1 MLTNYQKINNIT
13 GWLVFAIAA
22 IVYLLTLE
30 PTTSFWDCG
39 EYIATAYKIQVGHPP
54 GAPLFLIIANVF
66 SNFAGGD
73 VTKVALMINAMSALC
88 SAFTIL
94 FLFWT
99 ITALAKKIVS
109 PKELPSNTAQIISIL
124 GSGAVGA
131 LAYTFSDSF
140 WFSAVEGEVY
150 AMSSFFTAIV
160 IWAILK
166 WEQEADAP
174 RANRWLVLITY
185 LMGLSIGV
193 HLLNLLAIPAVV
205 FIYYFKKKKEVNA
218 KGIIITLVISILLLA
233 SIFFVIVPQFV
244 NLSGKVELF
253 AVNKIGL
260 PFHSG
265 TIFFFVAVIS
275 LIVFGLKTTRK
286 KGMLNANTAILA
298 TTFLLIGYSSFII
311 LAIRS
316 NANPPID
323 ENNPED
329 AVSLLAY
336 LNREQ
341 YGSVPLFYGQ
351 YYNAGVEYDDNGR
364 PMYESGNPVYV
375 ADEEKGKYV
384 VSDERKDVNPVY
396 EKKNSGIFP
405 RMWSSERRHIESY
418 MDWAGV
424 KPDKKPSFAQNIDF
438 FIDFQV
444 SHMYFR
450 YFMWNFVGR
459 QNDIQGH
466 GSVTDGNWVSGIGFI
481 DDARLGPQDK
491 MPEHMANNRAKN
503 HFYFLPLILGIIGL
517 YYHYKV
523 AAKDA
528 WVVSLIFLFTGLA
541 IVVYLN
547 QYPYQPRE
555 RDYAYVGSFYAFAIW
570 IGLGVL
576 SIYEFLSKK
585 TNATG
590 LAAGITALCL
600 IAVPGLMA
608 SEGWDDHDR
617 SGRTTARDFAKNYL
631 DSCDKEA
638 ILFTM
643 GDNDTFPLWYV
654 QEVEGYRTDVRVVNL
669 SLLNTDWYIDQMKR
683 QAYDGEAVP
692 ISMSHEK
699 YKQGTRDIAILNDR
713 NLDEPLDIN
722 RFNEFIKSDAA
733 STKTPPAM
741 YGKAYKTYPT
751 KNIRIPVDK
760 NVIMEN
766 NIVAKKDY
774 DKVLDYIDWNVG
786 FDRLEKKHMII
797 IDMLANNNWERPVYF
812 AITIGN
818 GPAAF
823 MNLADY
829 LQLDGMVYKLVPIK
843 NEMPMEG
850 QLGRVDSEVLYDNLM
865 NKFSWGN
872 MEDPDVYLD
881 ETNLRMTMNFRNN
894 FSRLAA
900 QLVEEEK
907 FDKAI
912 EVLDECMARMP
923 HERVP
928 YNFFVLPIA
937 ESYLMAGAEEKG
949 TKLLDD
955 LFSLYE
961 SELLYYAEFSI
972 DKRQRFLTDEIRR
985 SLYFCRTTYET
996 AQAYRLDELGNNF
1009 KARYEATIDRLKAE

>member
-22 IVYLLTLE
+22 VVYLLTLE

-54 GAPLFLIIANVF
+54 GAPLFLLLANVF
-66 SNFAGGD
+66 SNFARGD
-73 VTKVALMINAMSALC
+73 VTQVALMVNAMSALC

-109 PKELPSNTAQIISIL
+109 PKELPSKQSQIIAIL

-166 WEQEADAP
+166 WEQEADSP
-174 RANRWLVLITY
+174 KANRWLVLITY

-193 HLLNLLAIPAVV
+193 HLLNLLTIPAVV
-205 FIYYFKKKKEVNA
+205 FIYYFKKKKEINA
-218 KGIIITLVISILLLA
+218 KGIISTLIISILLLGA
-233 SIFFVIVPQFV
+233 IFFVIVPQFV
-244 NLSGKVELF
+244 NVSGKIELF
-253 AVNKIGL
+253 AVNSLGL

-265 TIFFFVAVIS
+265 TIVFFILVVS
-275 LIVFGLKTTRK
+275 LIVMGLKATKK
-286 KGMLNANTAILA
+286 KGLLNANTAILA

-341 YGSVPLFYGQ
+341 YGSVPLGYGQ
-351 YYNAGVEYDDNGR
+351 YFNADVKRDNEGR
-364 PMYESGNPVYV
+364 AVYKSGTPVYV
-375 ADEEKGKYV
+375 ANEEKGIYEI
-384 VSDERKDVNPVY
+384 SDDRKDATPVY
-396 EKKNSGIFP
+396 EDKNSGIFP
-405 RMWSSERRHIESY
+405 RMWSPERRHIESY
-418 MDWAGV
+418 MEWTGMRSER
-424 KPDKKPSFAQNIDF
+424 KPTFSENIKF

-444 SHMYFR
+444 VHMYYR
-450 YFMWNFVGR
+450 YFMWNFAGR
-459 QNDIQGH
+459 QNDLQGH
-466 GSVTDGNWVSGIGFI
+466 GGIVDGNWVSGIEFV
-481 DDARLGPQDK
+481 DEMRLGPQNS
-491 MPEHMANNRAKN
+491 MPDYMKNNRGKN

-517 YYHYKV
+517 YYHYK
-523 AAKDA
+523 ASAKDA
-528 WVVSLIFLFTGLA
+528 WVVTLIFLFTGLA

-576 SIYEFLSKK
+576 GIYQQLSEKAQSK
-585 TNATG
+585 GIAV
-590 LAAGITALCL
+590 GITAICL
-600 IAVPGLMA
+600 LAVPGLMA

-631 DSCDKEA
+631 DSCDKDA

-683 QAYDGEAVP
+683 HAYEGKAVP
-692 ISMSHEK
+692 ISMSHDL
-699 YKQGTRDIAILNDR
+699 YKQGTRDIAIFQDAKFK
-713 NLDEPLDIN
+713 EAIDIN
-722 RFNEFIKSDAA
+722 DFNEWIKSEDQR
-733 STKTPPAM
+733 TKVDPRL
-741 YGKAYKTYPT
+741 YGKSYKYYPT
-751 KNIRIPVDK
+751 RNITIPVDK
-760 NVIMEN
+760 EIIKKN
-766 NIVAKKDY
+766 NIVPEKDY
-774 DKVLDYIDWNVG
+774 DKILDQLDWNVG
-786 FDRLEKKHMII
+786 FTRLEKKHMII

-823 MNLADY
+823 INLADY

-843 NEMPMEG
+843 NDKPLEG
-850 QLGRVDSEVLYDNLM
+850 QMGRVDSDVLYDNLM

-872 MEDPDVYLD
+872 MEDPKVYLD

-894 FSRLAA
+894 FSRLAT
-900 QLVEEEK
+900 QLVEEKK

-912 EVLDECMARMP
+912 EVLDECMLRMP

-949 TKLLDD
+949 EKLLND
-955 LFSLYE
+955 LFSIYE
-961 SELLYYAEFSI
+961 SELLYYAEFSL
-972 DKRQRFLTDEIRR
+972 DKKERFLTDEIRR
-985 SLYFCRTTYET
+985 AIYFCRTTYET
-996 AQAYRLDELGNNF
+996 AESYRLDETANDI
-1009 KARYEATIDRLKAE
+1009 KARYQVMLQKLK

>member
-1 MLTNYQKINNIT
+1 MLTNYQRVNNIT

-54 GAPLFLIIANVF
+54 GAPLFLVLANVF

-73 VTKVALMINAMSALC
+73 VTKVALMVNAMSALC

-109 PKELPSNTAQIISIL
+109 PKEAPSHQAQIIAII

-166 WEQEADAP
+166 WEREADQP
-174 RANRWLVLITY
+174 KANRWLILITY

-205 FIYYFKKKKEVNA
+205 FIYYFKKKKEVTP
-218 KGIIITLVISILLLA
+218 KGIVMALIVSILILG
-233 SIFFVIVPQFV
+233 SIFFIIVPQFV
-244 NLSGKVELF
+244 NLSGKIELF
-253 AVNKIGL
+253 AVNDLGL

-265 TIFFFVAVIS
+265 TIVFFILVIT
-275 LIVFGLKTTRK
+275 LIVMGLKKTREKGLLNMNTT
-286 KGMLNANTAILA
+286 ILA

-311 LAIRS
+311 LVIRS

-329 AVSLLAY
+329 AVSLLSY

-341 YGSVPLFYGQ
+341 YGSVPLAHGQ
-351 YYNAGVEYDDNGR
+351 YYNARIKYDD
-364 PMYESGNPVYV
+364 SGKPVYKSGTPVYV
-375 ADEEKGKYV
+375 ADEKKGKYV
-384 VSDERKDVNPVY
+384 ISDERKDAIPVY
-396 EKKNSGIFP
+396 EDKNSGLFP

-418 MDWAGV
+418 MEWSGSKAN
-424 KPDKKPSFAQNIDF
+424 KKPSFSENIKF
-438 FIDFQV
+438 FVDFQV
-444 SHMYFR
+444 VHMYFR
-450 YFMWNFVGR
+450 YFMWNFAGR

-466 GSVTDGNWVSGIGFI
+466 GEITNGNWVSGISLI
-481 DDARLGPQDK
+481 DDARLGPQGS
-491 MPEHMANNRAKN
+491 MPDHMKNNRAKN
-503 HFYFLPLILGIIGL
+503 HFYFLPLILGVIGL
-517 YYHYKV
+517 FYHYK
-523 AAKDA
+523 ASSKDA
-528 WVVSLIFLFTGLA
+528 WVVTLIFLFTGLA

-576 SIYEFLSKK
+576 GIYEKLSSTSKS
-585 TNATG
+585 TG
-590 LAAGITALCL
+590 LAAGITVLCL
-600 IAVPGLMA
+600 VAVPGLMA

-631 DSCDKEA
+631 DSCDKDA

-683 QAYDGEAVP
+683 QAYNGEAVP
-692 ISMSHEK
+692 ISMGHDL
-699 YKQGTRDIAILNDR
+699 YKQGTRDIAILEER
-713 NLDEPLDIN
+713 KYERALDISS
-722 RFNEFIKSDAA
+722 FNQWIKSEAA
-733 STKTPPAM
+733 TTKTNPLM
-741 YGKAYKTYPT
+741 YGKAYKTFPT
-751 KNIRIPVDK
+751 KNIRIPIDK
-760 NVIMEN
+760 EIIKAN
-766 NIVAKKDY
+766 NIVAEKDY
-774 DKVLDYIDWNVG
+774 DKILDYIDWNVG
-786 FDRLEKKHMII
+786 FDRLEKKHMVI
-797 IDMLANNNWERPVYF
+797 IDMLENNNWERPIYF

-818 GPAAF
+818 SPAAF
-823 MNLADY
+823 LNLADY
-829 LQLDGMVYKLVPIK
+829 LQLDGMVYKFVPIK
-843 NEMPMEG
+843 NENPLDD

-900 QLVEEEK
+900 QLVEEK
-907 FDKAI
+907 QYDKAI
-912 EVLDECMARMP
+912 EVLDECMKRMP

-949 TKLLDD
+949 KQLLED
-955 LFSLYE
+955 LFTLYE
-961 SELLYYAEFSI
+961 SELLYYSEFNLN
-972 DKRQRFLTDEIRR
+972 KRQHFLTSDIRR
-985 SLYFCRTTYET
+985 ALYFCRTTYET
-996 AQAYRLDELGNNF
+996 AQAYRLDALAEDIRT
-1009 KARYEATIDRLKAE
+1009 RYEAAFERLKQ